1 MERKRIVIL
10 GGGFGGL
17 TTAFSISKELHSLRL
32 LDSYELVLI
41 DRNEH
46 HTFIPLL
53 YEVATT
59 AKETANLIHLHDLVT
74 HNLTE
79 LTTHSSIRFIQDEVQ
94 RISPKEGLITLKKNG
109 TMKAEYIVLALGS
122 EVNYFNIPGLKEY
135 SLTLKSFFDAIHLR
149 DAIVN
154 LAENKS
160 VIEIVV
166 GGAGPTGVELAGELT
181 NWCSR
186 SLGCQLHVT
195 LIEAQPNILF
205 GFPSNIAGR
214 AERRLRDLGVHIKTQ
229 AKILQ
234 LSTKEVE
241 LGNGE
246 KIPFDLFVWSGGV
259 KTPDLL
265 LNLPL
270 KTETRGRIE
279 THETMA
285 CLPQT
290 PDLELGC
297 MVYGIG
303 DNVCSYDPRTN
314 KPVPAVAPAAIAQ
327 AGVAAHNIMQDI
339 RKAEGLP
346 QTIRRTYIPADYPYV
361 IPVGGK
367 YVIAKIG
374 PIVLAGIFGWI
385 FKGLVEFYYL
395 TSIMPKSKAFRVW
408 IKGLLVFMKNDKLG

>member
-1 MERKRIVIL
+1 MQKKRVVIL

-17 TTAFSISKELHSLRL
+17 KAAFSISKELHHLRL
-32 LDSYELVLI
+32 LDSYEVVLI

-46 HTFIPLL
+46 HTFMPLL

-79 LTTHSSIRFIQDEVQ
+79 LTASSAIHFIQDEVIK
-94 RISPKEGLITLKKNG
+94 ISPTDGSVILKKNG
-109 TMKAEYIVLALGS
+109 GLKAEYMVLALGS
-122 EVNYFNIPGLKEY
+122 ETNYFNIPGLREH
-135 SLTLKSFFDAIHLR
+135 SFTLKSFIDAIRLR
-149 DAIVN
+149 DSIVS

-160 VIEIVV
+160 TVAVVI
-166 GGAGPTGVELAGELT
+166 GGAGPTGIELAGELT

-186 SLGCQLHVT
+186 ALGCQLQVT
-195 LIEAQPNILF
+195 LIEGQSNILF
-205 GFPSNIAGR
+205 GFTSGIVSR
-214 AERRLRDLGVHIKTQ
+214 SERRLRHLGVHIKTQ
-229 AKILQ
+229 AKILK
-234 LSTKEVE
+234 LSDGIVE
-241 LGNGE
+241 LENGE
-246 KIPFDLFVWSGGV
+246 KVPFDIFVWSGGV
-259 KTPDLL
+259 KTPEIL

-270 KTETRGRIE
+270 KTEARGRIK

-327 AGVAAHNIMQDI
+327 AGVAAHNIIEDI
-339 RKAEGLP
+339 KKAEGLS
-346 QTIRRTYIPADYPYV
+346 QTIHRTYVPADYPYV

-367 YVIAKIG
+367 YVLAKLG
-374 PIVLAGIFGWI
+374 PIVLTGIFGWI
-385 FKGLVEFYYL
+385 FKGLVELYYL
-395 TSIMPKSKAFRVW
+395 ASIMPKFRAFRIW
-408 IKGLLVFMKNDKLG
+408 MKGLLVFMKNDKLG